1 MTILLVD
8 TNQQALDREARRLSK
23 RQSGIV
29 VMFYSNA
36 EDAESFAR
44 THDVDIV
51 YTREKLLGTTGMEL
65 IKKILRFRPT
75 AECHVLQNNEEIPFA
90 RFSEDDPAYLES
102 DEENTVFPRR
112 EDHSV
117 IGLLLNKIETKSFGR
132 HFTMDSWKREE
143 EETMSEQSL
152 RGLSRRQLLEL
163 MIQQGKEMESRKA
176 AYEKDLAFM
185 KSEHQRDL
193 DFLKSEHEKETAQLK
208 KDLEQANH
216 SLEAREQV
224 LHEAGAKELETC
236 KAEYEE
242 RIARM
247 VGEHEEEREGLRE
260 EVAQLKKA
268 LSEQQVSTQEAK
280 TADSEQSREEYQVN
294 LQLLK
299 AQYDRDLEALK
310 LKQER
315 ETAQLREDLAQAKKA
330 LESRQIA
337 LNEAGSIAVAALQ
350 INGVFEA
357 AQAAS
362 QQYIENI
369 RSLSDRQAAICAQR
383 DMENRVEVERKLKEA
398 EEKCAAMEYASKR
411 KCEAMEQEAKQ
422 KSEAYWG
429 EVSKRLQSFYENH
442 QEIKRLLDYGSP
454 STHL

>member
-1 MTILLVD
+1 
-8 TNQQALDREARRLSK
+8 
-23 RQSGIV
+23 
-29 VMFYSNA
+29 
-36 EDAESFAR
+36 
-44 THDVDIV
+44 
-51 YTREKLLGTTGMEL
+51 
-65 IKKILRFRPT
+65 
-75 AECHVLQNNEEIPFA
+75 
-90 RFSEDDPAYLES
+90 
-102 DEENTVFPRR
+102 
-112 EDHSV
+112 
-117 IGLLLNKIETKSFGR
+117 
-132 HFTMDSWKREE
+132 MDSWKREE

-280 TADSEQSREEYQVN
+280 TVDSEQSREEYQVN

-422 KSEAYWG
+422 KAEAYWG
-429 EVSKRLQSFYENH
+429 RGIQAPAV
-442 QEIKRLLDYGSP
+442 LL
-454 STHL
+454 